1 MSAEEMF
8 KNKGFRKLKCYKE
21 EHLFKYKKII
31 YDDVFKWTIEV
42 YFIEGEKVSVC
53 DDRGLFGALIDIEL
67 LKAINQ
73 QCKEL
78 GWLDDKEDQELAY
91 SRYIKPYIE

>member
-8 KNKGFRKLKCYKE
+8 KNIGFRKLKCYKE
-21 EHLFKYKKII
+21 KHLFNYKKII
-31 YDDVFKWTIEV
+31 YDDGFKWIIEV
-42 YFIEGEKVSVC
+42 LFIEGKKVSIY
-53 DDRGLFGALIDIEL
+53 DDRGIFGAAIDIEL

-78 GWLDDKEDQELAY
+78 GWLDE
-91 SRYIKPYIE
+91 

>member
-1 MSAEEMF
+1 MNAEEMF

-21 EHLFKYKKII
+21 KHLFHYKKII
-31 YDDVFKWTIEV
+31 YDDGFKWTIEV
-42 YFIEGEKVSVC
+42 YFIEGKKVSIC
-53 DDRGLFGALIDIEL
+53 DDRGLFGAVIDIEL

-78 GWLDDKEDQELAY
+78 GWLDE
-91 SRYIKPYIE
+91 